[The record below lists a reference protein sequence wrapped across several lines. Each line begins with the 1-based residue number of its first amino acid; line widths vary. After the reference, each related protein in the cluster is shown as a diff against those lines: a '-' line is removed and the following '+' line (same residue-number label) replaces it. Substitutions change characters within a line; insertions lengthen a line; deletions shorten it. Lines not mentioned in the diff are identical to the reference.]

1 MGTGKMHNG
10 AREHVG
16 LSLLE
21 DVVNSLEWNPC
32 SRGWTFRWRTSLA
45 LIRHVTNPSIRKTW
59 RSFRPNRVDQ
69 AGVGY

>member
-21 DVVNSLEWNPC
+21 DVINSLEWNPC
-32 SRGWTFRWRTSLA
+32 SA
-45 LIRHVTNPSIRKTW
+45 
-59 RSFRPNRVDQ
+59 
-69 AGVGY
+69 AGLSAGERAWH